1 MISKVLS
8 EPEICRHSTW
18 FGEAFEMRLPNKERW
33 HEPCPNI
40 IDSSFFPFP
49 FSFFQEFCLMIS
61 VSPGSWAIQ
70 SVTVNSQPASPQ
82 SGFDRLIVDGQ
93 ELRIEPAGIALNIS
107 QSTMRSAVLV
117 SRSQVF
123 FADYSLRGDTLVIK
137 MSRPQFA
144 ETVSIIA
151 TLDRDPCPN

>member
-1 MISKVLS
+1 
-8 EPEICRHSTW
+8 
-18 FGEAFEMRLPNKERW
+18 
-33 HEPCPNI
+33 
-40 IDSSFFPFP
+40 
-49 FSFFQEFCLMIS
+49 MIS

-70 SVTVNSQPASPQ
+70 SVTVNSQPASSH

-93 ELRIEPAGIALNIS
+93 ELRIEPAGIALNVS
-107 QSTMRSAVLV
+107 QSTVRSAVLV

-137 MSRPQFA
+137 MTRPQFA